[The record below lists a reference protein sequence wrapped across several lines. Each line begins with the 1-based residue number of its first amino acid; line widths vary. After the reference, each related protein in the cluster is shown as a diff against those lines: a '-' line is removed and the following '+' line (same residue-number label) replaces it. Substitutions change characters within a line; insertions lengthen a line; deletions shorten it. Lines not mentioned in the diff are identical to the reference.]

1 MLPNNLIRPIVVA
14 VIVLVII
21 GMIITLIPGTF
32 F

>member
-1 MLPNNLIRPIVVA
+1 MLPQGIVRTVFII

-32 F
+32 L